1 MEMKI
6 GCCGFP
12 LVKEK
17 YAARFSVV
25 EVQQTFYQPPR
36 ISTLE
41 RWRSFVPA
49 DFEFTL
55 KAWQIL
61 THPAGCPTYR
71 RLKTDLSGKER
82 QECGSFQ
89 PTSIV
94 GEAWETTR
102 LCAKALKARLLL
114 FQCPPSFTPSP
125 ENVRNMRRFFSSV
138 DRDGLKFLW
147 EPRGAW
153 PDDLVR
159 SLCEELNL
167 IHAVDPFVSRT
178 VTPEFIYFRL
188 HGGKGFKHVYS
199 DEELQR
205 LAEMISEAP
214 AYVMFNNIRMLDDAT
229 RFQHALQEVQ

>member
-1 MEMKI
+1 
-6 GCCGFP
+6 
-12 LVKEK
+12 
-17 YAARFSVV
+17 
-25 EVQQTFYQPPR
+25 
-36 ISTLE
+36 
-41 RWRSFVPA
+41 
-49 DFEFTL
+49 
-55 KAWQIL
+55 
-61 THPAGCPTYR
+61 
-71 RLKTDLSGKER
+71 
-82 QECGSFQ
+82 
-89 PTSIV
+89 
-94 GEAWETTR
+94 
-102 LCAKALKARLLL
+102 
-114 FQCPPSFTPSP
+114 
-125 ENVRNMRRFFSSV
+125 MRRFFSSV